1 MTMLVL
7 VTLILLIVLL
17 AVYVVIENNRR
28 KAREAEKRAY
38 NERVKEINAHFKL
51 KLAEFV
57 EAKIV
62 RPKYVPKLQS
72 ITNNFFVVQH
82 HTEENLHQ
90 LERVADLF
98 VNTVGRELQKCYVTK
113 NIDALETQMQ
123 YFVAELPSAGI
134 AYNKAFYHE
143 ILPALIVLLQT
154 PDQPDGITEEESVLE
169 DEAQI
174 QDKQDDE
181 PEFIAP
187 KTKAQELSN
196 Y

>member
-38 NERVKEINAHFKL
+38 NERVKEINAHFKS

-98 VNTVGRELQKCYVTK
+98 VNTVVREMQKCYVTK
-113 NIDALETQMQ
+113 NMDALATQMQ
-123 YFVAELPSAGI
+123 YFVAELPSSGI

-154 PDQPDGITEEESVLE
+154 PDQPEGLTEEESDLE
-169 DEAQI
+169 DTEVP
-174 QDKQDDE
+174 DKQDDE